1 MECSQI
7 HLPAEAVVL
16 WLWTREV
23 KASSGFVFGAGPWPF
38 ASPLDSFYSEVFSP
52 SLLSVTITSPTSS
65 FHFPSCCWE
74 MVVILQGHSWI
85 ARSLPHLLSG
95 SFLFISTW
103 KPSDWSGARLAPR
116 APMGPLK
123 DSHHPCPTGCP
134 HTSCWIEHR
143 SSGNGRTDFLI
154 WFHSN
159 QFKV

>member
-1 MECSQI
+1 MFSNPPPCRSCSFMTLDERSQGFLWI
-7 HLPAEAVVL
+7 CLWCRTLAICIPFGLVL
-16 WLWTREV
+16 LWSLQPV
-23 KASSGFVFGAGPWPF
+23 SSF
-38 ASPLDSFYSEVFSP
+38 SYS
-52 SLLSVTITSPTSS
+52 SPTSS